1 MKRRRFLSAA
11 IGTLAT
17 RGLAGEKQPP
27 QIPSVTLRGSPV
39 EIGSLWGRMNAKAIH
54 SDMEQY
60 YLKPAKDAGISTAT
74 LLARSEKYAE
84 LSRRHA
90 PHWLE
95 ETRAVAEAAGVASEL
110 YLAFT
115 GGVYRSLFTGHECTS
130 YAMSTAHTVDGRIFF
145 HKNRD
150 NALKKQ
156 AVFILDGSAS
166 GVNKFIAVSDA
177 SVVACMMMVNDKG
190 LAGSADTG
198 GLKVTQPA
206 FRGMMNT
213 AILRH
218 IGEQAATCEDA
229 LRIVQEFVREGR
241 YAGGSKTGTHW
252 LFVDAAGKILEISNN
267 SRAVTHT
274 WHTEKTYFS
283 ARQGSRAE
291 KALLD
296 ARAPVDFANFHNASR
311 DSSMCIQS
319 SIAGMSVEIDR
330 QHPGVLSRAWVSLP
344 AKALS
349 FPLFIGGAETPLP
362 LVNGE
367 VFDTCHA
374 IDGRREEWERIE
386 AVAFLRQNALES
398 EVRTLLQNHDL
409 KRAATSIDKWTRQ
422 ITAEH
427 LSALRG

>member
-1 MKRRRFLSAA
+1 MNRRRFLSAA
-11 IGTLAT
+11 VSTLAT
-17 RGLAGEKQPP
+17 RGLAAGKQPP
-27 QIPSVTLRGSPV
+27 QVSTVTLRGSPA

-54 SDMEQY
+54 ADMEQY
-60 YLKPAKDAGISTAT
+60 YLKPARDAGISTAT
-74 LLARSEKYAE
+74 LLSRSEKYAE

-95 ETRAVAEAAGVASEL
+95 ETRAVAEAAGVEPDL

-130 YAMSTAHTVDGRIFF
+130 YAMSTAHTAEGRIFF

-150 NALKKQ
+150 NAMKKQ

-166 GVNKFIAVSDA
+166 GVNKLIAVSDA

-213 AILRH
+213 TILRH
-218 IGEQAATCEDA
+218 IGERAATCEDA
-229 LRIVQEFVREGR
+229 LRTVQEYVREGR
-241 YAGGSKTGTHW
+241 YAGGAKTGTHW
-252 LFVDAAGKILEISNN
+252 LFVDASGKILEISNN
-267 SRAVTHT
+267 SRELAHT
-274 WHTEKTYFS
+274 WHNEKTYFS
-283 ARQGSRAE
+283 ARQGSSAE
-291 KALLD
+291 KALLE
-296 ARAPVDFANFHNASR
+296 ARAPVDFATFHNASR
-311 DSSMCIQS
+311 DSALCFKS
-319 SIAGMSVEIDR
+319 SIASMSVEIDR
-330 QHPGVLSRAWVSLP
+330 QHPGILSRAWVSLP

-349 FPLFIGGAETPLP
+349 FPLFIGGSETPLS

-374 IDGRREEWERIE
+374 IEGRREEWERIE
-386 AVAFLRQNALES
+386 AAAFRRQSSLDS
-398 EVRTLLQNHDL
+398 EVRTLLQNSAP
-409 KRAATSIDKWTRQ
+409 KQAATSIDTWTRQ

-427 LSALRG
+427 LAVLKA